1 MLNKTAASGKG
12 HFGDLTDDLLRH
24 VLSFLPA
31 ADALQT
37 CVLDT
42 GWRDHWRRTTS
53 LPLIFDQSSFP
64 SSERFKQLVKLF
76 IHIRGNSPL
85 DKCKIVACLDD
96 VEERTY
102 TNTILLI
109 EYALKCQVKELLL
122 SVAVDKDFEFEPLIL
137 DAPLISQHLKILHL
151 ERFELKRST
160 LNFSRCSVLE
170 ELEMQDCNIDARR
183 ISSKSLK
190 RLCITDF
197 CSFPTKFHIRIFAP
211 GLISLQLDNFD
222 GLTPSLEYMPSLET
236 AYVWLHNSCYDSCH
250 SNRQNCE
257 YEDCSCHAYPVDEGV
272 LLHGLSNAVNLE
284 LFIYRW
290 DLECCP
296 IFDKLKTLSLNE
308 WFTTIDLLCILQHSP
323 VLEVLTLQLGSTEK
337 FVRATGAEEK
347 IEQSFV
353 CSHLKVVNIE
363 CRKVDEGVHKI
374 LKFLSKC
381 GILRDQISITHRF
394 SFQKPMRPLPRS
406 TTEPGGLSSF
416 HP

>member
-1 MLNKTAASGKG
+1 
-12 HFGDLTDDLLRH
+12 
-24 VLSFLPA
+24 
-31 ADALQT
+31 
-37 CVLDT
+37 
-42 GWRDHWRRTTS
+42 
-53 LPLIFDQSSFP
+53 
-64 SSERFKQLVKLF
+64 
-76 IHIRGNSPL
+76 
-85 DKCKIVACLDD
+85 
-96 VEERTY
+96 
-102 TNTILLI
+102 
-109 EYALKCQVKELLL
+109 
-122 SVAVDKDFEFEPLIL
+122 
-137 DAPLISQHLKILHL
+137 
-151 ERFELKRST
+151 
-160 LNFSRCSVLE
+160 
-170 ELEMQDCNIDARR
+170 MQDCYIDARR

-284 LFIYRW
+284 LVGDAYFELFIYRW

-353 CSHLKVVNIE
+353 CLHLKVVNIE

-374 LKFLSKC
+374 LKFLSTC
-381 GILRDQISITHRF
+381 GILRDQISITHTVSVSR
-394 SFQKPMRPLPRS
+394 SLWVPCLGLPQNQAS
-406 TTEPGGLSSF
+406 P
-416 HP
+416 

>member
-1 MLNKTAASGKG
+1 MLSKTAASGKG
-12 HFGDLTDDLLRH
+12 QFGDLPDDLLRH

-64 SSERFKQLVKLF
+64 SSERFKQLVNLF
-76 IHIRGNSPL
+76 IHLRGDSPL
-85 DKCKIVACLDD
+85 DKCKIVGCLDD
-96 VEERTY
+96 DDDERTY
-102 TNTILLI
+102 TNTMLLI
-109 EYALKCQVKELLL
+109 QYALKCQVKELLL
-122 SVAVDKDFEFEPLIL
+122 SVATEEDDDNDVEYDPLVL
-137 DAPLISQHLKILHL
+137 DVPLISQHLKILHL
-151 ERFELKRST
+151 KR
-160 LNFSRCSVLE
+160 
-170 ELEMQDCNIDARR
+170 
-183 ISSKSLK
+183 
-190 RLCITDF
+190 
-197 CSFPTKFHIRIFAP
+197 
-211 GLISLQLDNFD
+211 
-222 GLTPSLEYMPSLET
+222 
-236 AYVWLHNSCYDSCH
+236 
-250 SNRQNCE
+250 
-257 YEDCSCHAYPVDEGV
+257 
-272 LLHGLSNAVNLE
+272 
-284 LFIYRW
+284 FIYRW

-374 LKFLSKC
+374 LKFLSTC
-381 GILRDQISITHRF
+381 GILRDQISITHTVSVSR
-394 SFQKPMRPLPRS
+394 SLCVPCLGLPQNQAS
-406 TTEPGGLSSF
+406 P
-416 HP
+416 